1 MVHDVRFIDVSIP
14 RLGATGGRIRNLT
27 DDEILLVLY
36 GRTLKLVV
44 TWRTMLYKTN
54 LHTKRSQLINTRTKS
69 SYLYPEVKL
78 FLLLRNFKTFPSL
91 LIELELVVI
100 VRRDCIQNIFD
111 PLCLYGDLS
120 ESSAALGV
128 VRCVHNLQPAR
139 LRVDLEAIIVPFE
152 PFGCLF
158 VLTRR

>member
-14 RLGATGGRIRNLT
+14 RLGATGGRIRNIT

-69 SYLYPEVKL
+69 SYLYPEVNL
-78 FLLLRNFKTFPSL
+78 FLLLGNFETFPSL

-100 VRRDCIQNIFD
+100 VRRDRIQNIFD
-111 PLCLYGDLS
+111 PLCLYWDLS

-128 VRCVHNLQPAR
+128 VRCVYNLQQAR
-139 LRVDLEAIIVPFE
+139 LRVDL
-152 PFGCLF
+152 
-158 VLTRR
+158 